1 MCIRVSVCVPLVFV
15 CVCGFVSALFLFVV
29 MSVSVSG
36 SLRSS
41 RLCSLRFHFRFVSVV
56 VGVLVSFRVVSFLF
70 CLVFWCSGWT
80 QRTFVTAVGEFSGFS
95 NFGVLQSWPPG
106 STVKMATREKA

>member
-1 MCIRVSVCVPLVFV
+1 
-15 CVCGFVSALFLFVV
+15 

-36 SLRSS
+36 ASCSA

-56 VGVLVSFRVVSFLF
+56 VCVLVSFRVVSFFVLF
-70 CLVFWCSGWT
+70 GFGGGGWT

-95 NFGVLQSWPPG
+95 DSGALQSWPPG
-106 STVKMATREKA
+106 SIVKMDTREKV